1 MNLKSILLSFIRKES
16 FQPSLLAVFFNPFFF
31 IRRGL
36 FLNIKEL
43 APSLKGKLLDFGC
56 GRKPYENLFSVQEYI
71 GMDMESTGHEH
82 KHSKIDVFYN
92 GRIIPFEQETF
103 DSVFCSEVFEHV
115 FNLDEVLQ
123 EINRVMKK
131 GGQILI
137 TVPFCW
143 NEHEIPYDFARYS
156 SFGIKYILENSGFEV
171 IKSKKSGNFAR
182 VIWQLWAVYFYA
194 LFNTNSKMLNY
205 FLRMLFIVP
214 VNVSGLILLNLFPKN
229 KSLYFNNIV
238 LAKKVETKKN

>member
-1 MNLKSILLSFIRKES
+1 MSLKSNLTSFIRKES
-16 FQPSLLAVFFNPFFF
+16 FQPSFTAVFFNPFFF

-56 GRKPYENLFSVQEYI
+56 GRKPYENLFLVDEYI
-71 GMDMESTGHEH
+71 GMDMEATGHEH
-82 KHSKIDVFYN
+82 KHSKIDVYYN
-92 GRIIPFEQETF
+92 GQDIPFEQETF

-115 FNLDEVLQ
+115 FNLDEILK
-123 EINRVMKK
+123 EINRVMKT
-131 GGQILI
+131 GGQLLI

-171 IKSKKSGNFAR
+171 IKTKKSGNFAR
-182 VIWQLWAVYFYA
+182 VNWQLWAVYFYS
-194 LFNTNSKMLNY
+194 LFNTKSKILNY
-205 FLRMLFIVP
+205 FLRMLFIIP

-229 KSLYFNNIV
+229 KSMYFNNIV
-238 LAKKVETKKN
+238 LAKKVDRRKI